1 VIYSANFVEIAG
13 KISHVDIV
21 KYLRDLGWTEVESK
35 RPYVKVFQ
43 FRESGRLFQA
53 DIPTSRDLSDY
64 NSAMYKAVE
73 QIGMSSDKSTE
84 HVLLELLN
92 PLSDIIRFQVKEAAE
107 DSGTIKVEDAINL
120 FENAK
125 KIVSTASMDY
135 LNPTQYHIG
144 RPDST
149 SKELVDNCR
158 FGQTEIGSYIVSLVL
173 PFTKLE
179 EGKLIQMNLFGEEAD
194 KSISHTRNVTK
205 KIITSIQLV
214 RDAIE
219 NGILKEMM
227 CPPNDEIPPPV
238 SANFLEALSSI
249 GIYKEE
255 TQVTISVKWAPT
267 VKENRAKVDTV
278 SLNSDYYKP
287 IQAIVQAIKDKRADE
302 KVFDGAVSKLK
313 AAPNAEKRTEGVA
326 TIVYLDK
333 QTEKAYTAKVL
344 LKKEDYLEAVEAHK
358 KGSTVRVTG
367 RISGHRIKTIDY
379 SKFEVIW

>member
-1 VIYSANFVEIAG
+1 MIYSANFIEMAG

-21 KYLRDLGWTEVESK
+21 KYLRDLGWKEIESK
-35 RPYVKVFQ
+35 RPNVKVFQ
-43 FRESGRLFQA
+43 FRDSEKKLFQA
-53 DIPTSRDLSDY
+53 NIPTSRDLSDY

-73 QIGMSSDKSTE
+73 QIGLSSNKSTE

-92 PLSDIIRFQVKEAAE
+92 PLSDIIRFTVQEATEA
-107 DSGTIKVEDAINL
+107 SGTIKVEDAINL
-120 FENAK
+120 YENAK
-125 KIVSTASMDY
+125 KIVTTASMDY

-149 SKELVDNCR
+149 SQDLVDNCR

-179 EGKLIQMNLFGEEAD
+179 EGKLIQMNLFGEETD
-194 KSISHTRNVTK
+194 KSNSHTRNVTN
-205 KIITSIQLV
+205 KIITSIQQV
-214 RDAIE
+214 SDAIE
-219 NGILKEMM
+219 NGALKEMM
-227 CPPNDEIPPPV
+227 SPPNGQTPPV

-267 VKENRAKVDTV
+267 VKENRAKVDSV

-287 IQAIVQAIKDKRADE
+287 IQAVVQTIKEKRADE
-302 KVFDGAVSKLK
+302 KEFVGAVIKLK
-313 AAPNAEKRTEGVA
+313 ATPNVEKRTEGEA

-333 QTEKAYTAKVL
+333 EIKKARTAKVL
-344 LKKEDYLEAVEAHK
+344 LKKEDYNEALEAHK
-358 KGSTVRVTG
+358 KGSTVKVTG
-367 RISGHRIKTIDY
+367 RISGQRAKTIDY
-379 SKFEVIW
+379 SKFEVL